1 MATVELTEKI
11 EILREKSSVAGLVP
25 GWARLAAES
34 GTTPTQDANW
44 SIAGADSVDAGRPLS
59 VVVVGDVERPR
70 AVAPLVRRGAQ
81 LELLG
86 AEMLREPTELLAED
100 DDALRELAKGIASLR
115 TPVLLH
121 RLPSTSP
128 SIRALKQAFR
138 PFGFVVARDSYGHG
152 VIWLSDEWTQPEG
165 RLSKRRASDLR
176 RARRRAEGQGEVEV
190 ELLTPPV
197 GEVGGLIDEAFAIE
211 ARSWKGRE
219 GTALAIDSERGDFY
233 RSYCSSAAERG
244 ELRIAFLKIGG
255 RRVAM
260 QLGVEWGSRLW
271 LLKIG
276 HDEAMNRCSP
286 GMLLLLEAVRAAAS
300 EGLEAVQLW
309 GGIEQ
314 WTSMWTEDVDE
325 CTTVAAYPPGP
336 GSLSAALGHIGAAA
350 QSRREGRRRN

>member
-25 GWARLAAES
+25 GWARLASES

-44 SIAGADSVDAGRPLS
+44 SIAAADSVDAGRPLLI
-59 VVVVGDVERPR
+59 VVVGDVERPR

-81 LELLG
+81 FELLG
-86 AEMLREPTELLAED
+86 AEMLHEPTELLAED

-121 RLPSTSP
+121 RLPATSP
-128 SIRALKQAFR
+128 SIGALKAAFR

-190 ELLTPPV
+190 ELLTPAV
-197 GEVGGLIDEAFAIE
+197 VDVDGLLDEAFAIE

-219 GTALAIDSERGDFY
+219 GTALALDTERGDFY
-233 RSYCSSAAERG
+233 RGYCSSAAER
-244 ELRIAFLKIGG
+244 EDLRIAFLRIGG

-260 QLGVEWGSRLW
+260 QVAVEWGSRLW

-276 HDEAMNRCSP
+276 HDESANRCSP
-286 GMLLLLEAVRAAAS
+286 GMLLLLEVVRAAAT
-300 EGLEAVQLW
+300 EGLEAVQLL
-309 GGIEQ
+309 GGIES
-314 WTSMWTEDVDE
+314 WTSMWTEDVKE
-325 CTTVAAYPPGP
+325 CATVAAYPPGP

-350 QSRREGRRRN
+350 QSRREGRRRS